1 MDSERPSFDFSPVS
15 EKTAFLLT
23 KPGEVPKY
31 EIPASINQYLRTY
44 QREGVS
50 FLLSHYQ
57 NNRGAILGDD
67 MGLGKTVQ
75 VIAFISALLGKT
87 GTNDD
92 AFVLKPAFIKKMYS
106 MDKPVK
112 AHTCLP
118 FLIIVPGNVLYNW
131 VAELDTWGYFA
142 VGKFHRK
149 YKEDCLT
156 GMKYDR
162 FEVVLTTFETFR
174 DNKDYLIDYN
184 WAAVIVDEVHKI
196 KKLKAQIT
204 QALRSFRSLCR
215 YGLTGTA
222 LQNDMM
228 ELWSIIDW
236 AQPGFLGEQT
246 DFYEEYVKFIMQ
258 GQKHD
263 ATKRELAEARQ
274 AKQKFCD
281 IRDQIMIRRTKI
293 IIKDQ
298 LPNKDDNIVFCKLS
312 DFQKKLHSTI
322 SRNEDFQNIL
332 QASDPCK
339 CGSGKPQKKCCR
351 KKSGKG
357 RSLIFQF
364 LHLLLKV
371 ANHPA
376 LLLSQRNSTERK
388 TNQFQMIHDTIF
400 RTNQQYQ
407 QLTKESLVSLSNPKY
422 CGKMKVLSIS
432 LSLIWKSH
440 LKVFIIHFIFYFQL
454 LDILEVYL
462 QTALYEFRRIDG
474 QVSPKNRSTIVQEFN
489 NDPSIF
495 ICLISTK
502 AGGLG
507 LNITGA
513 NVVIIFDPN
522 WNPSHDLQAQDRAYR
537 IGQRRDVQVFRLI
550 SSCSIEENIYL
561 RQVYK
566 QQLEKVVIGTENAK
580 RYFFGIQGDQQHKG
594 ELFGLKNM
602 FSFSE
607 KQSSLVENILE
618 RNKKVEK
625 QLAGHKVTKYVSI
638 TVNQKET
645 ESNDE
650 WSDEEDFNIED
661 SSNGSDDNNSDDEEE
676 METESSS
683 EEESPELMARGDSF
697 KDLGN
702 YGVVHVHKNRQITG
716 ASRAEDHMSKCAM
729 EEVLQD
735 QKNSQQLAME
745 CEPYVQSPDSGK
757 TSKKR
762 KKMTKIKDY
771 NAPKCIPFGQNQMVY
786 GETPVAVVRDHL
798 EKMVDTLQFSSLEE
812 LCQSIIKMSAANRA
826 ELLQQFYTKMYG
838 SQIFSVFQKLPRF
851 SQSLSTGSNQEE
863 NGRNQ
868 QKNDSQLTTQDNNQV
883 NAVKKSLNS
892 KTCRKKFTKLHHTH
906 KMKPDF
912 GNPFA
917 SPAASTS
924 KTSDSVCGNQKYLHH
939 RRLVSD
945 VKYSSNTS
953 NSNSS
958 LDSENPETN
967 LPTVPVDYEAVIFTE
982 ADNIFFSESN
992 PTNTHRK
999 PPPKSKLKFKR

>member
-23 KPGEVPKY
+23 KPGEDPVY

-87 GTNDD
+87 GTKDD
-92 AFVLKPAFIKKMYS
+92 AFVLKPAFIKKMYAK
-106 MDKPVK
+106 DKPVK
-112 AHTCLP
+112 AHTCQP

-131 VAELDTWGYFA
+131 VAELDTWGYFSI
-142 VGKFHRK
+142 GKFHGK

-174 DNKDYLIDYN
+174 DNK
-184 WAAVIVDEVHKI
+184 
-196 KKLKAQIT
+196 KL
-204 QALRSFRSLCR
+204 
-215 YGLTGTA
+215 
-222 LQNDMM
+222 
-228 ELWSIIDW
+228 
-236 AQPGFLGEQT
+236 
-246 DFYEEYVKFIMQ
+246 
-258 GQKHD
+258 
-263 ATKRELAEARQ
+263 
-274 AKQKFCD
+274 
-281 IRDQIMIRRTKI
+281 
-293 IIKDQ
+293 
-298 LPNKDDNIVFCKLS
+298 
-312 DFQKKLHSTI
+312 
-322 SRNEDFQNIL
+322 
-332 QASDPCK
+332 
-339 CGSGKPQKKCCR
+339 
-351 KKSGKG
+351 GKG

-388 TNQFQMIHDTIF
+388 TNQFQMIHDKIF

-407 QLTKESLVSLSNPKY
+407 QLTKESLLSLSNSKY
-422 CGKMKVLSIS
+422 CGKMKVLKELLDTFHKNHS
-432 LSLIWKSH
+432 
-440 LKVFIIHFIFYFQL
+440 KVLLFSYRTQL

-462 QTALYEFRRIDG
+462 QTALYEFCRIDG

-580 RYFFGIQGDQQHKG
+580 RYFFGIQGDQQRKG

-638 TVNQKET
+638 TVKQKET
-645 ESNDE
+645 EESNDE

-661 SSNGSDDNNSDDEEE
+661 SSNDSDDNSNDDEEE

-702 YGVVHVHKNRQITG
+702 YGVVHIHKNRQITG

-745 CEPYVQSPDSGK
+745 CEPYAQQSPDSRK

-771 NAPKCIPFGQNQMVY
+771 NAPKCIPFGENQMIY

-798 EKMVDTLQFSSLEE
+798 SKMVETLQFSSLEE
-812 LCQSIIKMSAANRA
+812 LCQSIIKMSAENRA

-838 SQIFSVFQKLPRF
+838 SQISTVFQKLPRF
-851 SQSLSTGSNQEE
+851 SKSLSTGSSQEE
-863 NGRNQ
+863 SGQNQ
-868 QKNDSQLTTQDNNQV
+868 QKKDSRLTTQDNDQV
-883 NAVKKSLNS
+883 DAVKKSLNS

-906 KMKPDF
+906 RTKSDF

-917 SPAASTS
+917 SPTASTS
-924 KTSDSVCGNQKYLHH
+924 KTSDSACGNRKYLHH
-939 RRLVSD
+939 RHLVSD
-945 VKYSSNTS
+945 VKYSSNTG

-967 LPTVPVDYEAVIFTE
+967 LPTVPVDSEAVIFTE
-982 ADNIFFSESN
+982 ADDIFFSESN